1 MRTNPAQ
8 TRDPMLDQLLPE
20 LDRIEPRTR
29 VAVTGLPEAKFREVP
44 PDGGWSV
51 AQVFEHLCLSN
62 LAYLDGPLA
71 PAVEQARARGPA
83 ARPWRPSML
92 GGWLSSTLDAPGNR
106 LPTVPRFRVG
116 PAVRDAVVDVF
127 LASIARART
136 LVLEAE
142 RFDLFVGLASP
153 ASPLIRLNLGDA
165 LRILVVHSHR
175 HLAQAERTR
184 RAVGM

>member
-1 MRTNPAQ
+1 M
-8 TRDPMLDQLLPE
+8 
-20 LDRIEPRTR
+20 PR
-29 VAVTGLPEAKFREVP
+29 VP

>member
-1 MRTNPAQ
+1 MPTSAAQ
-8 TRDPMLDQLLPE
+8 TRDPMLGQLLPE

-29 VAVTGLPEAKFREVP
+29 VAVTGLPEAKFREIP

-51 AQVFEHLCLSN
+51 AQVFEHLCISN
-62 LAYLDGPLA
+62 LAYLDGPLVA
-71 PAVEQARARGPA
+71 ATETARARGPA

-92 GGWLSSTLDAPGNR
+92 GGWLTSTLASPGNR
-106 LPTVPRFRVG
+106 LPTMPKFMVG
-116 PAVRDAVVDVF
+116 PVVRDSVVDVF
-127 LASIARART
+127 LASITRTRT
-136 LVLEAE
+136 LLLQAE
-142 RFDLFVGLASP
+142 RYDLFVGLPSP
-153 ASPLIRLNLGDA
+153 AVPLFRVNLGDA